1 MDLVQ
6 CMADAMGRA
15 RALQIMGR
23 SCTWEQNA
31 RWMKKWFH
39 TISWRQYFASCD
51 IRSYILRNSA
61 TTANKACTDCRNN
74 FISPT
79 RHQRHGGQTPWSTY
93 RTHATWIVQYADLW
107 RHCLTLDL
115 SGTVGCLLH
124 QYLVLRAANDQWQDQ
139 TTEKRSEALIEWG
152 YWRTK
157 SKRVLVTKNGWRGG
171 DGVAIA
177 IGGYASEEVYYIE
190 AVIELDRL
198 ITWKWK
204 RRRRSL

>member
-39 TISWRQYFASCD
+39 TIAWRQYFASCD

-61 TTANKACTDCRNN
+61 TTANKACTDCLNN

-124 QYLVLRAANDQWQDQ
+124 QYLVLRSKLPTTNDRIKQQRKDP
-139 TTEKRSEALIEWG
+139 
-152 YWRTK
+152 
-157 SKRVLVTKNGWRGG
+157 
-171 DGVAIA
+171 
-177 IGGYASEEVYYIE
+177 
-190 AVIELDRL
+190 RL
-198 ITWKWK
+198 
-204 RRRRSL
+204 